1 MSSQQSINEILEQL
15 KNLDQSSQFYYFN
28 FLKNTSY
35 LCKTKTSLL
44 LSYEKDKEY
53 KIIDSFCEDNYS
65 QEQLYEYATEALNRI
80 QNRPYTY
87 EKIDSQ
93 KDVYIV
99 VIKIDLDKTNTKF
112 LVLTLNAADKQ
123 ILSDL
128 ILRAILCTNILIP
141 KNPDLT
147 FNTLSFPNTL
157 ENLHNHFKTI
167 IEIFNEVIQ
176 EDTFDLML
184 MKLSNSLCVNF
195 NSDKVSLGL
204 LDGEYIKLKVV
215 SHIES
220 FEKNSSMTKAIEAVF
235 EEAYFQDYDILSI
248 HNNQNI
254 ITNAHEKYS
263 LENKLENIYTF
274 LIKYDQ
280 KVLGVVSFEHKNQLD
295 ESNLTAIRILLNYL
309 SLYLYKNSIESK
321 HIVKRIFIKAQV
333 GWKKFLLKN
342 KYSKLFIIFTILL
355 FFIWIF
361 FGKMEYKVDAVVNI
375 QTKNIQYITAPYDG
389 LVKSVY
395 KDIGENV
402 VVNESLIQFNTDE
415 LELNK
420 IEIEADLI
428 KYNAEIKKAQSQREL
443 ADMQISSS
451 KIQQTQAN
459 LEKVNYYINQAQVKS
474 YISGIIVEGNRE
486 KLVGTPF
493 VKGDLL
499 MKIASLNDMY
509 ANIKVLEEYID
520 EIKLDQ
526 KVEIT
531 LLTKPNETIDA
542 LITRVIPMANV
553 DDQNGNIFILN
564 ASFNEEQKIWIRP
577 GMTGIAKISIEDR
590 TIFWIL
596 THKVSDFLHFNLWW

>member
-15 KNLDQSSQFYYFN
+15 KNLDQSNEFYYFN

-35 LCKTKTSLL
+35 LCKTKSSLL
-44 LSYEKDKEY
+44 LSYEEDKEY
-53 KIIDSFCEDNYS
+53 KIVESFCEDNYS
-65 QEQLYEYATEALNRI
+65 QEQLYEDAREALNRI

-87 EKIDSQ
+87 EKINSETDL
-93 KDVYIV
+93 YIA
-99 VIKIDLDKTNTKF
+99 VIKIDFDKTDTKF
-112 LVLTLNAADKQ
+112 LVLTLNASDKQ

-141 KNPDLT
+141 KNQDLA
-147 FNTLSFPNTL
+147 FNTISFPNTL

-184 MKLSNSLCVNF
+184 MKLTNSLCVNF
-195 NSDKVSLGL
+195 NSHKVSLGL
-204 LDGEYIKLKVV
+204 LDKEYIKLKVV
-215 SHIES
+215 SHVES
-220 FEKNSSMTKAIEAVF
+220 FEKDSSMTKAIEAVF
-235 EEAYFQDYDILSI
+235 EEAYFQNEDILSI
-248 HNNQNI
+248 HNKQNI

-274 LIKYDQ
+274 LIKHDQ
-280 KVLGVVSFEHKNQLD
+280 QVLGVVSFEHRNQLD

-321 HIVKRIFIKAQV
+321 PVIKRVFIKAQLK
-333 GWKKFLLKN
+333 WKNFLLKN
-342 KYSKLFIIFTILL
+342 RYSKLFIVFTILL
-355 FFIWIF
+355 FFMWIF

-389 LVKSVY
+389 LVKSVN
-395 KDIGENV
+395 KDIGENILE
-402 VVNESLIQFNTDE
+402 NEFLIQFNTDE

-443 ADMQISSS
+443 ADMQISNS

-459 LEKVNYYINQAQVKS
+459 LEKVNYYINQAKVKS
-474 YISGIIVEGNRE
+474 DISGIIVEGNKE

-542 LITRVIPMANV
+542 LITKVIPMANV

-577 GMTGIAKISIEDR
+577 GMTGIAKITIEDR
-590 TIFWIL
+590 TVFWIL